1 MPTSVTDDILVSALP
16 NYEERH
22 SSPLN
27 QEYIFS
33 YKIEIHNSGSSP
45 VQLLSRHWY
54 IFDSNGHYSEVKGEG
69 VIGQQPI
76 IEAGSSHAYESYSSL
91 KSDIGMMWGT
101 YLMKRIENGKLFEVK
116 IPEFNLMTPF
126 KLN

>member
-1 MPTSVTDDILVSALP
+1 MPTRVTEDIQVSAIP
-16 NYEERH
+16 KYEAKH

-27 QEYIFS
+27 NEYIFS
-33 YKIEIHNSGSSP
+33 YKIKIHNVGNST

-54 IFDSNGHYSEVKGEG
+54 IFDSIAQYSEVKGEG

-76 IEAGSSHAYESYSSL
+76 IKGNQSHEYESYSSI
-91 KSDIGMMWGT
+91 KSDTGMMWGT
-101 YLMKRIENGKLFEVK
+101 YLMKRVENGKLFEVK
-116 IPEFNLMTPF
+116 IPEFILMTPY

>member
-1 MPTSVTDDILVSALP
+1 MPTGVTDNILVNALP
-16 NYEERH
+16 KYEEKH

-27 QEYIFS
+27 QRYIFS

-76 IEAGSSHAYESYSSL
+76 IEAGDSHEYESYSSL
-91 KSDIGMMWGT
+91 KSDMGMMWGT
-101 YLMKRIENGKLFEVK
+101 YLMKKIESGKLFEVE
-116 IPEFNLMTPF
+116 IPEFQLLTPYR
-126 KLN
+126 LN